1 MNPKKSLV
9 LFISWIALAP
19 ACVMHAAEGT
29 APAVSL
35 QQSGTITGSVSNTA
49 TRNLLEGAKV
59 EVVALGLGTLTDNTG
74 RFVLTG
80 VPAGT
85 YEITVSY
92 IGLDRSRSQV
102 VVAPRERVVRDFEL
116 TSNIYQLEA
125 FKVTGEREG
134 DALAITAQRNA
145 MNVRNIVAMD
155 SFGNLP
161 NMSAGEVVMRLPGVA
176 GNPTE
181 EGLAYRFNVRGMD
194 AALNTV
200 TVDGGLMASIGTNR
214 AFELQSITGTMF
226 EQLELIKGH
235 TPDKTADSLGGTI
248 NMKTRSPLTMREK
261 RRISYSATMRLA
273 PSFTE
278 QIPLRQEHRAHPL
291 LTLGYQEVFSVL
303 GGERNLGVAVNLFY
317 SENAVGGYR
326 VTNQF
331 QNTRTAPAYLR
342 SSQPRET

>member
-1 MNPKKSLV
+1 MKTTNTLLALCSL
-9 LFISWIALAP
+9 IAVMPAFGRAAP
-19 ACVMHAAEGT
+19 AAPRAAPQAQT
-29 APAVSL
+29 A
-35 QQSGTITGSVSNTA
+35 SGTLTGSVSNTA
-49 TRNLLEGAKV
+49 TRNLLEGARIELPQV
-59 EVVALGLGTLTDNTG
+59 GLSALTDNTG
-74 RFVLTG
+74 RFVLAG

-85 YEITVSY
+85 HDIVVSY
-92 IGLDRSRSQV
+92 IGLDTERSQV
-102 VVAPRERVVRDFEL
+102 VVAAGQRAMVDFEL
-116 TSNIYQLEA
+116 TSGIYTLDA

-145 MNVRNIVAMD
+145 DNVKNIVAMD

-181 EGLAYRFNVRGMD
+181 EGLAYRFSVRGMD

-235 TPDKTADSLGGTI
+235 TPDKGADSLGGTI
-248 NMKTRSPLTMREK
+248 NMKTRSPLNMREK
-261 RRISYSATMRLA
+261 RRISYSATARIA

-278 QIPLRQEHRAHPL
+278 QIPLREQHRAHPL
-291 LTLGYQEVFSVL
+291 
-303 GGERNLGVAVNLFY
+303 AVPPL
-317 SENAVGGYR
+317 V
-326 VTNQF
+326 
-331 QNTRTAPAYLR
+331 
-342 SSQPRET
+342 